1 MATVELLN
9 KLDNYDKSVCYQY
22 RRRVDTKEEDKQK
35 YGWTDDDISEIKL
48 DDFVFENVTSDEDKR
63 ECKEFIER
71 YEWLG
76 CLGWYNTHYFTARY
90 IGNKKPQNIGERGLL
105 GGVIV
110 MGMPNAFSKML
121 GEETRNLERL
131 VNRGA
136 SASWTPPHLATMF
149 LNWCCK
155 WMVQNTQYRLFT
167 AYSDPSAGELGTI
180 YMASNW
186 WLVSKKGGTA
196 TMCINP
202 YDETKVIS
210 DRRFRARSFYRR
222 YADELGIPWGDNW
235 KDDTRMLW
243 ENIPDDIEKRLRDY
257 SKKKYEE
264 AKKIKV
270 PSKLKWAFVL
280 GKDKRETKQLRK
292 KFVEL
297 NKIYEH
303 PKREDRGK

>member
-1 MATVELLN
+1 MATVELLK
-9 KLDNYDKSVCYQY
+9 KLDNYDKSVCYQFQ
-22 RRRVDTKEEDKQK
+22 RRIDTKEEDKRK
-35 YGWTDDDISEIKL
+35 YGWTDEDLSEIKL
-48 DDFVFENVTSDEDKR
+48 DDFVFENITSDDDKR

-90 IGNKKPQNIGERGLL
+90 VGSKKPQDVGERGLL
-105 GGVIV
+105 GGVII

-121 GEETRNLERL
+121 GEDTRNLERL

-149 LNWCCK
+149 LNWCCR

-186 WLVSKKGGTA
+186 WLVSKRGGA
-196 TMCINP
+196 STMCINP
-202 YDETKVIS
+202 YDETKIIS

-222 YADELGIPWGDNW
+222 YADELGIPWVDNW
-235 KDDTRMLW
+235 KDDTRMVW
-243 ENIPDDIEKRLRDY
+243 ENIPDDIEKQLRDY
-257 SKKKYEE
+257 AKKKYAE

-292 KFVEL
+292 KFLEL
-297 NKIYEH
+297 NNVYEH